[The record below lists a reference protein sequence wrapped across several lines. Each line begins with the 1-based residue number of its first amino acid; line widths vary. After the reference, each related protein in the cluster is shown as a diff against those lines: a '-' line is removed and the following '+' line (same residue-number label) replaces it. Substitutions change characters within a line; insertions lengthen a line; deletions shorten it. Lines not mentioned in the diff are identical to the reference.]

1 MIRGFA
7 KKTKHFSFEFSFQ
20 FFSKDKRA
28 SAPKKTELQGH
39 SIGALDSAVSLK
51 KGNEKK

>member
-1 MIRGFA
+1 VIRGFA
-7 KKTKHFSFEFSFQ
+7 KKTKHLSFFLKF

-28 SAPKKTELQGH
+28 SAPQKTELQGL